1 MTDLIHN
8 QPRALAPRKLE
19 QRETLQSLNHWKC
32 VFKNYYRR
40 CQFYGYFLAPDVKW
54 NSERNRG
61 FTQSE
66 ANGLK
71 RDPPTLASDLEGFLG
86 CLGSYL
92 PFDYVGEKLNTEST
106 DMISVW
112 DIIYEIYDAEVDT
125 TNYLDYATMVK
136 QPEETYRNFF
146 NRLVGFVRQ
155 HLPRK
160 KIEAEGIS
168 SPSSGETLSIGL
180 LDSIAIHW
188 LLSID
193 KRLVGII
200 KTEFAA
206 ELKQKRLCQMIKT
219 IASNIDEL
227 LVRYDNQKD
236 QVGVV
241 YSNSSQSHVTA
252 SQTGYSED
260 PQAVDMIIRRIER
273 LESDRFRPQQRFRGR
288 ANRSSFGN
296 SRPQERCQHCSFIN
310 RQLGSSLNTN
320 HKSATCGK
328 K

>member
-1 MTDLIHN
+1 
-8 QPRALAPRKLE
+8 
-19 QRETLQSLNHWKC
+19 
-32 VFKNYYRR
+32 
-40 CQFYGYFLAPDVKW
+40 
-54 NSERNRG
+54 
-61 FTQSE
+61 
-66 ANGLK
+66 
-71 RDPPTLASDLEGFLG
+71 
-86 CLGSYL
+86 
-92 PFDYVGEKLNTEST
+92 
-106 DMISVW
+106 
-112 DIIYEIYDAEVDT
+112 
-125 TNYLDYATMVK
+125 
-136 QPEETYRNFF
+136 
-146 NRLVGFVRQ
+146 
-155 HLPRK
+155 
-160 KIEAEGIS
+160 
-168 SPSSGETLSIGL
+168 
-180 LDSIAIHW
+180 
-188 LLSID
+188 
-193 KRLVGII
+193 
-200 KTEFAA
+200 
-206 ELKQKRLCQMIKT
+206 MIKT

-328 K
+328 KRLSVNVIESTWDAHELDENCDYDEDIPDNLDDGEKSLSDNIYGYLHFQNEDVPSRFSSTPINLVQSSGNKIDHFIICII